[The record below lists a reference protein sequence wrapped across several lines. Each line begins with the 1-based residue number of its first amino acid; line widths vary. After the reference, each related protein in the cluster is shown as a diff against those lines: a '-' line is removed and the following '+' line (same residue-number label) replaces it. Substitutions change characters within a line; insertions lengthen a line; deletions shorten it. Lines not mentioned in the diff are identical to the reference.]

1 MCAYRERRKRT
12 SLLFLQARS
21 AENCVIAGRLRRRRR
36 RLPMEVFETFFKG
49 TRLFFFY
56 FNVLPPSERSIIFL
70 SFYAHVTRR
79 CVAREREREKASD
92 ILRLLLVR
100 EKFRDD

>member
-49 TRLFFFY
+49 TCTTFFFLLQCFTTFREINY
-56 FNVLPPSERSIIFL
+56 FFL
-70 SFYAHVTRR
+70 SFFTHVTRR
-79 CVAREREREKASD
+79 RVARERARESK
-92 ILRLLLVR
+92 
-100 EKFRDD
+100 